1 MTLDVGARRDLLGAR
16 RLDEGLAIDRPWCVT
31 TSAPWA
37 PSPGSMPT
45 AGVVAVDRWFKAA
58 RRRYRDVSPFPLAVL
73 EFQCGQLGWSNR
85 CGPNL

>member
-1 MTLDVGARRDLLGAR
+1 
-16 RLDEGLAIDRPWCVT
+16 
-31 TSAPWA
+31 
-37 PSPGSMPT
+37 MPT